1 MKPLRR
7 NRDFVLLQAGQLLS
21 AAGSESVGVVYPL
34 LVLGLTNSPAKAGF
48 VAFVRYLPMAL
59 LSLPAGILVDR
70 ADRKRLMIT
79 ADVVRAIAAG
89 GLVAAIAAD
98 ALAYWQILVVAAV
111 EGSAWA
117 LFSPAAGAALRS
129 VVPLG
134 QLPDAAGVQ
143 QARTAMVSLVGPP
156 LGGALLALGKALP
169 FAVNAV
175 SYLASTISL
184 ALMHTPF
191 QEQRERDS
199 QPLRAQLAEGA
210 RFLWSNAFIRTC
222 ALLYG
227 LSNVIGPGLLLA
239 VVVIGHSQGL
249 SSAAIGLLLASFG
262 AGVLAGSLLSPIL
275 RRRLSTR
282 AVLLLELWTWTAS
295 ALFLLHPDVYVLM
308 ATLIP
313 TAIAI
318 PVTDSV
324 VIGYRLAIT
333 PDRLIGRVESVRST
347 IALLLAPLGPL
358 LAGVLLDRTT
368 ERATI
373 AVFAA
378 FGLILAIWGT
388 LSGAIRNAPSLA
400 ELSSR

>member
-143 QARTAMVSLVGPP
+143 QARTAMVSLAGPP

-169 FAVNAV
+169 FAVNAL

-210 RFLWSNAFIRTC
+210 RFLFATRPLDIDEAAA
-222 ALLYG
+222 ALLDAEAQA
-227 LSNVIGPGLLLA
+227 LLGAANARLA
-239 VVVIGHSQGL
+239 AL
-249 SSAAIGLLLASFG
+249 AKWDLAS
-262 AGVLAGSLLSPIL
+262 
-275 RRRLSTR
+275 
-282 AVLLLELWTWTAS
+282 
-295 ALFLLHPDVYVLM
+295 
-308 ATLIP
+308 
-313 TAIAI
+313 
-318 PVTDSV
+318 
-324 VIGYRLAIT
+324 
-333 PDRLIGRVESVRST
+333 VE
-347 IALLLAPLGPL
+347 
-358 LAGVLLDRTT
+358 
-368 ERATI
+368 
-373 AVFAA
+373 
-378 FGLILAIWGT
+378 
-388 LSGAIRNAPSLA
+388 GAIREIADSAGVKLGKLAQPLRAALTGRTTSPGIFDVLVLLGREESL
-400 ELSSR
+400 SRIADQMVEPNE